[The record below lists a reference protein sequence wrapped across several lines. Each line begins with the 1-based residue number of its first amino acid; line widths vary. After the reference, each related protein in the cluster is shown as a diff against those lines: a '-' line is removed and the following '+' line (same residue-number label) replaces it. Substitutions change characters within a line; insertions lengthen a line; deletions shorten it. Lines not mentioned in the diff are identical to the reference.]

1 MKILILHQP
10 FPMGN
15 YRLMPYIAYR
25 LQVHGH
31 ETVLAEQLNGS
42 AWTQSILDSINSQNF
57 DAAYF
62 EMLDRQTFEL
72 IENSNINKK
81 VLCYASKGIFNT
93 FEDILTYKGRYYSSI
108 LTNSKEMS
116 QIFSDSNICNEFF
129 EYYPAPIL
137 DHEIVEDSRYTLPI
151 VYLGG
156 GFQRLTK
163 PEYTNESKVI
173 YQNNKVTKFGNGWN
187 NVENYAGILPPD
199 DIGKLYRSAKV
210 SIGTVEPSQR
220 AKGMIN
226 NRYSEMFKS
235 GATVA
240 SMTYPELD
248 FYGGE
253 QFIQFVKSP
262 QDLEKVIPIS
272 EEQRIAQKHFI
283 EEKEKNFFNSLEKL
297 LSL

>member
-1 MKILILHQP
+1 
-10 FPMGN
+10 MGN

-25 LQVHGH
+25 LKEQGH

-42 AWTQSILDSINSQNF
+42 LWTQSILDSINSQNF

-62 EMLDRQTFEL
+62 EMLDGQTFEL
-72 IENSNINKK
+72 IENSNIKKK
-81 VLCYASKGIFNT
+81 VLCYASKGIFST
-93 FEDILTYKGRYYSSI
+93 FEDILTYKGRYYTSI

-116 QIFSDSNICNEFF
+116 QIFSDNNILNEFF

-137 DHEIVEDSRYTLPI
+137 DQEIVEDSKYNFTF

-163 PEYTNESKVI
+163 PEYVNESKII
-173 YQNNKVTKFGNGWN
+173 YQNNSVTKFGNGWT

-240 SMTYPELD
+240 SISYPELD
-248 FYGGE
+248 FFGGE
-253 QFIQFVKSP
+253 QFIQFIQSP
-262 QDLEKVIPIS
+262 EDLEKVEPIS
-272 EEQRIAQKHFI
+272 DEQRKAQKDFI
-283 EEKEKNFFNSLEKL
+283 EKKEKAFFKSLEKL